1 MGDAVGIKGGLGR
14 LPSESSGAR
23 ASGTTSCVHNLGEVF
38 WYEILVPDGSF
49 SMSLIQIPLDGPD
62 QTLSETRVYDLVS
75 DKVRSGPLGS
85 PTSSRTL
92 SGRRHF

>member
-1 MGDAVGIKGGLGR
+1 
-14 LPSESSGAR
+14 
-23 ASGTTSCVHNLGEVF
+23 
-38 WYEILVPDGSF
+38 
-49 SMSLIQIPLDGPD
+49 MSLVGGTNAGNTQQSSAGSAQSQQSAAGATPTQMSATGKVQIPLDGPD

-75 DKVRSGPLGS
+75 DKVRSGPFGS